1 MRIAR
6 LEEFKRL
13 SKITIGFG
21 AYIVVSAAFMLQVR
35 DWLFKVFGDFAVVTC
50 FKSLFILLAILTIVY
65 AFKIRLSIFRLCAT
79 ASIFVMGYLFSM
91 WQPYF
96 SEKTHVLT
104 YGLLGYLA
112 ANDLIDTKRNLQFK
126 YIAGAIIFVSFIS
139 ASDEIFQG
147 FLPYRVC
154 EMRDFITN
162 IISGVMGITLLF
174 ALRNKRRFPE

>member
-1 MRIAR
+1 MR
-6 LEEFKRL
+6 LKRL
-13 SKITIGFG
+13 SKITIGLG
-21 AYIVVSAAFMLQVR
+21 AYIVISAAFMLQVNN
-35 DWLFKVFGDFAVVTC
+35 WLFKVFGDLVVVTSFRLC
-50 FKSLFILLAILTIVY
+50 FILIFLLTLIY
-65 AFKIRLSIFRLCAT
+65 AFRIRLGLFKIRAIV
-79 ASIFVMGYLFSM
+79 SIFVLGYLFSM

-162 IISGVMGITLLF
+162 IISGTLGTALLF
-174 ALRNKRRFPE
+174 ALRK

>member
-1 MRIAR
+1 MGRIDKP
-6 LEEFKRL
+6 KRL
-13 SKITIGFG
+13 SKITIGLG
-21 AYIVVSAAFMLQVR
+21 AYIVISAAFMLQVR
-35 DWLFKVFGDFAVVTC
+35 NWLFKVFGDLVVVTS
-50 FKSLFILLAILTIVY
+50 FKLGFILIFILTLIY
-65 AFKIRLSIFRLCAT
+65 AFRIRINLFKICVIV
-79 ASIFVMGYLFSM
+79 SIFVLGYLFSM

-174 ALRNKRRFPE
+174 ALRK

>member
-1 MRIAR
+1 MG
-6 LEEFKRL
+6 LKKL

-21 AYIVVSAAFMLQVR
+21 AYIVISAAFMLQVR
-35 DWLFKVFGDFAVVTC
+35 NWLFKVFGDFAVVTC
-50 FKSLFILLAILTIVY
+50 FKSLFILLTTLTIVY

-79 ASIFVMGYLFSM
+79 ASIFVLGYLFSM

-112 ANDLIDTKRNLQFK
+112 ANDLIDAKRSLQFK

-139 ASDEIFQG
+139 ASDEIFQR
-147 FLPYRVC
+147 FLPYRFG
-154 EMRDFITN
+154 EIRDFITN
-162 IISGVMGITLLF
+162 IISGALGITLF
-174 ALRNKRRFPE
+174 SASRK